1 MVHQIVDWFN
11 VERVKAIAAL
21 IQAFG
26 VVIAAILTYRFARK
40 LESHKSD
47 MKLKE
52 IVHAE
57 NHKRERESL
66 EKINR
71 LMAKMVFKLGLV
83 PPFFNDPEP
92 VPDRQDDESFEQW
105 HQRRFR
111 IKIKAFNE
119 AILEL
124 NHGEEEASIYLTSE
138 LQERLEKFRQ
148 QAVNVLNVY
157 FTNREACRVTMGD
170 PSKDLQ
176 KFKEDLQE
184 LRAESKLIVEE
195 FKNQLKEGARL

>member
-1 MVHQIVDWFN
+1 MGHQFVDWFN

-26 VVIAAILTYRFARK
+26 VVIAAILTYRYARK
-40 LESHKSD
+40 LESHKSE

-66 EKINR
+66 ERINR

-92 VPDRQDDESFEQW
+92 VPDRKDDESFEQW
-105 HQRRFR
+105 HQRRFP
-111 IKIKAFNE
+111 IKIKAFNDV
-119 AILEL
+119 ILKL
-124 NHGEEEASIYLTSE
+124 NHAEEEASIYLTPE
-138 LQERLEKFRQ
+138 MQERMEKFRQ
-148 QAVNVLNVY
+148 QAVNVLSVY
-157 FTNREACRVTMGD
+157 FTNREACKITMGD

-176 KFKEDLQE
+176 KFKEDLQD
-184 LRAESKLIVEE
+184 LRAESKLIVEA
-195 FKNQLKEGARL
+195 FKKQLKEEVRL